1 MVGKELGESKN
12 QIRRFIRLTELIP
25 ELLEYV
31 DQKRLQFTVAVEIS
45 YIDKE
50 IQKWLFE
57 YIRDNGPVKLNQIT
71 LLRTRLQN
79 GAITQGAMI
88 SLLNDSQ
95 PGKAPSAKLTFSEKK
110 LREYFPSHYTTTQ
123 MRGVIEDLLTDWK
136 RNQDEFMEGM

>member
-1 MVGKELGESKN
+1 M
-12 QIRRFIRLTELIP
+12 
-25 ELLEYV
+25 
-31 DQKRLQFTVAVEIS
+31 
-45 YIDKE
+45 
-50 IQKWLFE
+50 
-57 YIRDNGPVKLNQIT
+57 KLNQIS
-71 LLRTRLQN
+71 LLRDQLQA
-79 GAITQGAMI
+79 GAMTQARMI